1 MKDTEK
7 ITELNK
13 RLNEM
18 SKKFYKIHSLA
29 AALVEYEAS
38 PEKDDNTVSNVS
50 ENLGEIIK
58 EVALAG
64 VNVVSARVPI
74 A

>member
-1 MKDTEK
+1 MNDSEK

-13 RLNEM
+13 RLSEM
-18 SKKFYKIHSLA
+18 EDKLYKIHSLA
-29 AALVEYEAS
+29 AALVEYETS

-58 EVALAG
+58 EVALIG
-64 VNVVSARVPI
+64 INVISARVPI
-74 A
+74 I